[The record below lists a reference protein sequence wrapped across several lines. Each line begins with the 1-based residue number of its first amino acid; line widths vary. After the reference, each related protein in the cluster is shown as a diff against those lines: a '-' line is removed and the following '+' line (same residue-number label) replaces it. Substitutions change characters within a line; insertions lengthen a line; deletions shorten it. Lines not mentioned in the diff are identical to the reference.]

1 MFDYHIHSDFSADC
15 KTPMERT
22 IKEAIRLGLDEICF
36 TEHIDYDYPD
46 KSIVFEFDLDS
57 YDKKIA
63 EMQDQYVE
71 QLKIKK
77 GVEIGIQPHQL
88 GRYNDLIE
96 KEHFDFVICSMHTT
110 EIKDLHSGEFFKGIR
125 QEEAYQIY
133 YEELLYCV
141 KHFKNF
147 QVLGHLDLVKRY
159 KKQETAK
166 DFHDIIREIFN
177 EIIPAGKGIELNTS
191 GKRYGME
198 NGMPSTDILKLYKD
212 LGGEIITLGSD
223 SHVETTVAYDF
234 KNSLE
239 LLQSL
244 GYKFVSTFEN
254 KQPVFHRIEELWDRG
269 TGVLSQ

>member
-46 KSIVFEFDLDS
+46 PSIVFEFDLDA
-57 YDKKIA
+57 YDKKIKEA
-63 EMQDQYVE
+63 KQQYE
-71 QLKIKK
+71 EKITIKK
-77 GVEIGIQPHQL
+77 GIEIGVQPHQL
-88 GRYNDLIE
+88 ERYNDLIE

-110 EIKDLHSGEFFKGIR
+110 EKKDLHSGDFLEGKT
-125 QEEAYQIY
+125 QEEAYAIY

-147 QVLGHLDLVKRY
+147 QVLGHLDLIKRY
-159 KKQETAK
+159 KRQESEEK
-166 DFHDIIREIFN
+166 FHDIIEEIFR

-191 GKRYGME
+191 GKRYGLE
-198 NGMPSTDILKLYKD
+198 SGMPSTDILKLYKS

-223 SHVETTVAYDF
+223 SHVETTLAYDF
-234 KNSLE
+234 KESLD

-244 GYKFVSTFEN
+244 GYKYVSTFEN
-254 KQPVFHRIEELWDRG
+254 KEPVFHRIETL
-269 TGVLSQ
+269 L